1 MGFIERL
8 VYLNTIFQLSDNMEV
23 RYFEDNER
31 QHTLYEMQGYECL
44 VSESYNVV

>member
-31 QHTLYEMQGYECL
+31 QHMIVKTFALITL
-44 VSESYNVV
+44 